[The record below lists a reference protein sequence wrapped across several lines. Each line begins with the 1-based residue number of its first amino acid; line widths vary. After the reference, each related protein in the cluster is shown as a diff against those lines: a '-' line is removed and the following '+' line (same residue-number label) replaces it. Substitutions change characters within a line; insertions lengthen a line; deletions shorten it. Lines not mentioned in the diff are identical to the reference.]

1 MGSLDLGHDPRYLPN
16 VTSSSEP
23 SMQCTYKI
31 PLVLLLTCVFAC
43 GKHTDSSTTT
53 TGGTGGLTT
62 GGTTGGSGTTGG
74 GGSTTTTTGGGG
86 AFDPLPDCT
95 AANAQAVTAV
105 SIVDNQFMPNCIT
118 VAVGSTV
125 TFTNNGQAMHSVT
138 ANGGQTDT
146 FDTDLFGPGVIK
158 TIQFSNA
165 GTVLARCRIHGTDNM
180 DLKVLVTN

>member
-1 MGSLDLGHDPRYLPN
+1 
-16 VTSSSEP
+16 
-23 SMQCTYKI
+23 MQCTQKI
-31 PLVLLLTCVFAC
+31 PLVLVLACLCAC
-43 GKHTDSSTTT
+43 GKHTDSNTT

-74 GGSTTTTTGGGG
+74 GGSTTTTGGGG
-86 AFDPLPDCT
+86 AFDPVPDCT

-118 VAVGSTV
+118 VAVGATV

-146 FDTDLFGPGVIK
+146 FDTDLFGPGVVK
-158 TIQFSNA
+158 TIQFNNA
-165 GTVLARCRIHGTDNM
+165 GAVLARCRIHGTDNM